1 MPCSGLIQLKPQA
14 FDWGRLAVM
23 VFPEVPMAT
32 ERHYSPIDRLLLQA
46 DAAMRTLL
54 PSKGYSYRPS
64 PAIVQPDVEMSDVDT
79 RHVAGLMRIN
89 HTGEVCA
96 QALYQGQALTAKLP
110 GVRAAMEHAAEEEI
124 DHLVWCEQR
133 IHQLGSHTSV
143 LNPLFYGLSF
153 GIGAVAGLISDK
165 VSLGFVAATED
176 QVCKHLN
183 EHLEQIPAEDEKS
196 RAILQQMRID
206 EEQHAENA
214 LNAGGFRFPAPIKFG
229 MSVLAKV
236 MTKSTYRI

>member
-1 MPCSGLIQLKPQA
+1 
-14 FDWGRLAVM
+14 
-23 VFPEVPMAT
+23 MAT
-32 ERHYSPIDRLLLQA
+32 ERHYSPLDRLLLQA
-46 DAAMRTLL
+46 DSAMRTLL
-54 PSKGYSYRPS
+54 PSSGHSQRPS
-64 PAIVQPDVEMSDVDT
+64 PAIVQPEHKMDDTDT

-110 GVRAAMEHAAEEEI
+110 KVRKAMEHAAEEEI

-133 IHQLGSHTSV
+133 IQQLGSHTSV
-143 LNPLFYGLSF
+143 LNPIFYGLSF
-153 GIGAVAGLISDK
+153 GIGAAAGLISDK

-176 QVCKHLN
+176 QVCKHLS
-183 EHLEQIPAEDEKS
+183 EHLEQIPAEDGKS
-196 RAILQQMRID
+196 RAILEQMLID
-206 EEQHAENA
+206 EEHHSESA
-214 LNAGGFRFPAPIKFG
+214 LEAGGFRFPAPVKFG